1 MFFHTSKCA
10 LPHAVRGFV
19 SFGSGLWN
27 GVGGSRELLSAK
39 ILLLCAAASFVLS
52 LAVYQLQKAHRHI
65 DKNKQECH
73 KTFSSWVFSDR
84 VQSAF

>member
-1 MFFHTSKCA
+1 M
-10 LPHAVRGFV
+10 RGFV
-19 SFGSGLWN
+19 SFENDLLN
-27 GVGGSRELLSAK
+27 GGGGSRELLYAK
-39 ILLLCAAASFVLS
+39 IPVLCAEVSSVLS
-52 LAVYQLQKAHRHI
+52 LAVYQLQKAHCHI